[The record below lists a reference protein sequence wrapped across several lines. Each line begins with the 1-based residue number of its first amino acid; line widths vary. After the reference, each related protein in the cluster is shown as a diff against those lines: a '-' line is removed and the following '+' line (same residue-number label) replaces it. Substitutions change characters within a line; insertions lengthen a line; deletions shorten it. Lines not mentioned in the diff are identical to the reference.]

1 MTLFFFACND
11 ALVRSVSCLGVVS
24 SAGRVSV
31 FLKLWW
37 MSVTLG
43 SRNEGD
49 KNPIWFTLGMGEVL
63 KGWDKGLKDM
73 CTGERRKLT
82 VPPSLAYGKEG
93 KGDMRWLDA
102 TNLFLLFCST
112 TFWLSPFF
120 FPGKIPSSS
129 TLIFDIELMD
139 IKNGPRSHDSFKEMD
154 LNDDWKLSKDEVW
167 NPLAQFSKLMC
178 KIIWFVVYGDCH
190 CCFPF
195 YHRWKHSWRKSLR
208 NTATLRM
215 TRITMWW

>member
-1 MTLFFFACND
+1 MTLD
-11 ALVRSVSCLGVVS
+11 
-24 SAGRVSV
+24 
-31 FLKLWW
+31 
-37 MSVTLG
+37 

-93 KGDMRWLDA
+93 KGDMRCLDA
-102 TNLFLLFCST
+102 TNLLLLLCST
-112 TFWLSPFF
+112 TFWLWPFF
-120 FPGKIPSSS
+120 SGKIPPSS

-167 NPLAQFSKLMC
+167 NPWAQFSKLMC
-178 KIIWFVVYGDCH
+178 KI
-190 CCFPF
+190 
-195 YHRWKHSWRKSLR
+195 L
-208 NTATLRM
+208 
-215 TRITMWW
+215 